1 MDCTCGELR
10 GHRCF
15 LRPDIDASQH
25 ICVLAS
31 IGDKP
36 QSEAKLN
43 VALQGYLSQTL
54 NSAEQEA
61 FENSGLELVVT
72 DMDSRK
78 KSRPRTDCIAV
89 RRSKSPLWDLFFPV
103 EAELT
108 YTKLLWLQVRLRH
121 SVLLIS
127 RLFIASR
134 EWDSFYGDK
143 VRSAADST
151 LPCPPPPPFSFLT

>member
-78 KSRPRTDCIAV
+78 KRCANCGRTC
-89 RRSKSPLWDLFFPV
+89 
-103 EAELT
+103 
-108 YTKLLWLQVRLRH
+108 
-121 SVLLIS
+121 
-127 RLFIASR
+127 
-134 EWDSFYGDK
+134 
-143 VRSAADST
+143 ST
-151 LPCPPPPPFSFLT
+151 